1 MMAYEFDTDDI
12 PADVTDHQPAV
23 TVPEPSSGGGDPGRL
38 LSQDEI
44 DALIAELTGG

>member
-12 PADVTDHQPAV
+12 PAEITDYQPAV
-23 TVPEPSSGGGDPGRL
+23 IVPEPSSGGDDSGRL